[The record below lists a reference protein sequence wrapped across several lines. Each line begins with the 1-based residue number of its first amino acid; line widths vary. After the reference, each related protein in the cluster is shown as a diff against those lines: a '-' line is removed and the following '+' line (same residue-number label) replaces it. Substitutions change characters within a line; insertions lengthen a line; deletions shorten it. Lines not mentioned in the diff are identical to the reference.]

1 MIIKIDMTPCLWCHY
16 MITIDCGLH
25 ADCAKFVPGRDDLF
39 IIACYEL
46 VESVR
51 KGKLILAN
59 IEGKM

>member
-1 MIIKIDMTPCLWCHY
+1 